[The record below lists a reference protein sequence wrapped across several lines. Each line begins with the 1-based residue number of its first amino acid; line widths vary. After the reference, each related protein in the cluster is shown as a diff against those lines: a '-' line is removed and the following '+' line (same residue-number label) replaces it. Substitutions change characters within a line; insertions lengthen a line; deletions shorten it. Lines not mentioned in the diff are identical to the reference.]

1 MWGEAAGSMRHT
13 LLVPEPTSPNAD
25 VPHDADLAAGPFSS
39 WVSDFQRALRGEQ
52 DADVPCGTCTACCTS
67 SQFVHIG
74 PDEHETL
81 ARIPAALL
89 FPAPR
94 LPSGHV
100 LLGYDEQG
108 HCPMLIDHMCSI
120 YEDRPKA
127 CRTYDCRVFA
137 AAGLEIT
144 EDDKA
149 EIARRVRRWRFS
161 DAGPSDQRR
170 HDAVRSAARFLGTH
184 PELLPPG
191 IAATNQTQVAVL
203 ALEVHD
209 LFFAPDGPDEPATPA
224 SPDLVAM
231 KDRLRCWKPAG
242 RPTQS

>member
-1 MWGEAAGSMRHT
+1 MRHT
-13 LLVPEPTSPNAD
+13 LLVPDPTSPEAREPD
-25 VPHDADLAAGPFSS
+25 GGDLAAGPFSS
-39 WVSDFQRALRGEQ
+39 WVRDLQHAVRGER

-100 LLGYDEQG
+100 LLGYDERG

-137 AAGLEIT
+137 AAGLDVT
-144 EDDKA
+144 EDDKVD
-149 EIARRVRRWRFS
+149 IARRVRRWRFS
-161 DAGPSDQRR
+161 YAGPSDRRR
-170 HDAVRSAARFLGTH
+170 HDAVRSAAGFLASH

-191 IAATNQTQVAVL
+191 IAATNQTQLAVL

-209 LFFAPDGPDEPATPA
+209 LFLASGVPGDPATPA
-224 SPDLVAM
+224 SPDLDAM
-231 KDRLRCWKPAG
+231 RDRLRRWAAAG
-242 RPTQS
+242 RPAPR